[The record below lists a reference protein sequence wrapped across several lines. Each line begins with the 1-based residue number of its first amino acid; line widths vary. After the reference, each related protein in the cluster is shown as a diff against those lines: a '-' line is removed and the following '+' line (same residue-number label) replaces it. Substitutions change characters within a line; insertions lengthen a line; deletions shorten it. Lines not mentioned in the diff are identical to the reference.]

1 MTAEIKIRPTILLP
15 LREHRTYLDH
25 YFNQGG
31 MGGVFVPGYLKL
43 GAGTEVDVE
52 IAFAKEQVTIHARGI
67 VRWKRMSGARNL
79 PAGVGVEF
87 HEAERRT
94 RDLLLD
100 FAEGRTVKLAK
111 RRSRRYPVM
120 VDIEY
125 RSDAVF
131 IADVTDDLSR
141 DGAFVRTDKPL
152 DVGTV
157 VALRLKPPGG
167 DTAIE
172 VKGEV
177 RWNRTEGQCGFGVR
191 FIFDRPNAEKQ
202 VRDLVERVR
211 AQLAQELEIGPAA

>member
-1 MTAEIKIRPTILLP
+1 MAAAIRIRPTVLLP
-15 LREHRTYLDH
+15 LKEQRTYLDH
-25 YFNQGG
+25 YFSQGG
-31 MGGVFVPGYLKL
+31 LGGIFIPGYLKL
-43 GAGTEVDVE
+43 DAGADVDVE
-52 IAFAKEQVTIHARGI
+52 IAFAKEQVTIHTRGI
-67 VRWKRMSGARNL
+67 VRWKRMSVAKNL

-87 HEAERRT
+87 HETERRA

-100 FAEGRTVKLAK
+100 FAEGRVVKLVK

-125 RSDAVF
+125 KSDAVF
-131 IADVTDDLSR
+131 IADITDDLSR
-141 DGAFVRTDKPL
+141 DGAFVRTDYPL

-167 DTAIE
+167 SGVIE

-177 RWNRTEGQCGFGVR
+177 RWNRTEGQRGFGVR
-191 FIFDRPNAEKQ
+191 FIFDRPNAEKE

-211 AQLAQELEIGPAA
+211 AQLAQDLQFGPAA